1 MINKPR
7 VLYMPPSYVCRLLDQ
22 GQTKWELALFIDT
35 TDRGILNASGVPVDF
50 LLCQFELEVLD
61 QDGQDDLYRR

>member
-1 MINKPR
+1 MSTS
-7 VLYMPPSYVCRLLDQ
+7 YMCRLLGQ